1 VLSATSWNDFR
12 LGKFNFINIEKG
24 ARTVAKV
31 SQRVNVNAR
40 RGGGGA
46 AVPRIGQFT
55 IWTDGRSEADAKH
68 YKREREERGL
78 LFFLEGS
85 PVTSKQNEKL

>member
-1 VLSATSWNDFR
+1 MCKYVTRGENTELSATSWNDFR

-24 ARTVAKV
+24 ARIVAKV

-68 YKREREERGL
+68 YKRER
-78 LFFLEGS
+78 
-85 PVTSKQNEKL
+85 